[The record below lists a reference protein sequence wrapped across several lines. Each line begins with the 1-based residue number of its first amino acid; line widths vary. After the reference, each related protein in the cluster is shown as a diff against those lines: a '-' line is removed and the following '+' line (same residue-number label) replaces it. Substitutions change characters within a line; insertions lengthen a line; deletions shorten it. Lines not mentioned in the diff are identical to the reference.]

1 MHKKIGFLAI
11 FALVI
16 SSQIGSGIFM
26 LPISLAPYGIYS
38 LTSWLISSAGAIS
51 LALVFALLCAKFP
64 ETGGPHAYVKHAF
77 GPTAAFFTGWTYWV
91 ISWVSST
98 AVTVATIGYLSPLF
112 HQNIRLFWE
121 ILLLVIIILVNLK
134 GVTAAGR
141 VELLLTIIKTAALL
155 LIPAVVLFHFNKNNF
170 MVSSEVASLT
180 LSQILA
186 RSTLLTM
193 WCFVGLE
200 SATAP
205 AGSVNNP
212 AKTIPRAIVLG
223 TISVAVIYFIN
234 SLAIMGLI
242 NGNDL
247 VNSKAPYVDAI
258 RIIFPGNW
266 YLIISFIAFI
276 VCVGNLNAWVLA
288 SGQVALGLAED
299 KLMPEFFARKN
310 KYDSPF
316 WGILTSAFGTLVL
329 LILTSNNNFAEQITS
344 IIDFSVISVLF
355 VYLVC
360 TVAFLKFVIQEK
372 HYCQLLIGVIAISFC
387 CWIIFE
393 TPMYTLLI
401 ASLFTISGLPVLILQ
416 KKFRF

>member
-1 MHKKIGFLAI
+1 MSNKIGFLAI

-91 ISWVSST
+91 ISWVSTT
-98 AVTVATIGYLSPLF
+98 AVVVASVGYLTQLF
-112 HQNIRLFWE
+112 HSDMHLFLE
-121 ILLLVIIILVNLK
+121 ILLLATITLINLR
-134 GVTAAGR
+134 GITTAGY
-141 VELLLTIIKTAALL
+141 VELLLTIIKIAVLL
-155 LIPAVVLFHFNKNNF
+155 LIPAIALFYFDKSNFVVSNE
-170 MVSSEVASLT
+170 VSSLT

-212 AKTIPRAIVLG
+212 AKTIPRAIVFG
-223 TISVAVIYFIN
+223 TVCVAIIYFIN
-234 SLAIMGLI
+234 SLTIMGLI

-258 RIIFPGNW
+258 KIMLAGNW
-266 YLIISFIAFI
+266 HLGISIVAFI
-276 VCVGNLNAWVLA
+276 FCIGCLNAWVLA

-299 KLMPEFFARKN
+299 KLMPKFFAKKN
-310 KYDSPF
+310 KHGSPF
-316 WGILTSAFGTLVL
+316 WGIITSSLGTLILLMLTS
-329 LILTSNNNFAEQITS
+329 SNNFAEQITS
-344 IIDFSVISVLF
+344 IIDFSVVSFLF
-355 VYLVC
+355 VYLIC
-360 TVAFLKFVIQEK
+360 SLALIKLARFY
-372 HYCQLLIGVIAISFC
+372 HQLLIGIIAAAFC
-387 CWIIFE
+387 CWVISE
-393 TPMYTLLI
+393 TSMSILSV
-401 ASLFTISGLPVLILQ
+401 ASLFTVSGIPMYLFWYRRVCV
-416 KKFRF
+416 